1 MPDTNEQGELSQD
14 IRFLAGTLGHII
26 REQHGDDAFNLVE
39 QVRQTAKARRNGEP
53 GAADDLMALI
63 RSASLAQKNILVKA
77 FSTYFQLI
85 NIAEDQERIRVLRS
99 REMDSNLKESITAS
113 VAELVDAGL
122 GANDIREILEKT
134 HIRLVLTAHPTEA
147 KRQENL
153 VKLRHIA
160 RLMGRRNRHA
170 PTPTEVRTLNRDIS
184 EEIEELWQTR
194 LTRATR
200 PTLSDE
206 VEFGIYFMTS
216 VIMEVLVHVD
226 EELRFSLEEFFPEE
240 DWANLPP
247 IIQYASWI
255 GGDRDGNP
263 NVTPQ
268 VTLDTLGVLREAA
281 RDVYLK
287 EIRYLRDHLTQSVDE
302 VEVSVALQEVVAEHN
317 PDPGCFQGEIY
328 RQMMDIII
336 DKLKQDVYHSRE
348 DLLDDLYLVQNS
360 LLSNRG
366 YRVAHGTLRRLIRM
380 VEFFGLQLM
389 PLEVRDDAGHNAQA
403 VHELFEYYGIAADYL
418 NLPEEKKQALLLRE
432 IENTRPLFPVNPRF
446 GLTANKV
453 IATWRMIAQA
463 HEGFGPHCID
473 SVIASMSKRPSDIL
487 TMLLFASE
495 VGITERV
502 DIVPL
507 FETVSDLEAAEQTM
521 STLFSLP
528 YYRNY
533 LETRGMR
540 QQVMVGYSDS
550 SKDGGYMASR
560 WGLFKA
566 QEKLAKICLSH
577 GVMLEVFH
585 GRGGSIGRG
594 GGPTNIAIRSQPSSS
609 VLGPIRITE
618 QGEVIAYRYN
628 NLSIARRHLH
638 QLLHATLLTVA
649 MPPDTSAPD
658 DWKQQMQ
665 IISDMAQDA
674 YRDFVYESDGFID
687 YWQQA
692 TPINELNYLH
702 IGSRPAKRSKGGF
715 SSIRAIPWVFSWMQS
730 RAIIPS
736 WYGVGTGLQQII
748 NQENGLETL
757 RTMYADWPF
766 FQALIDNVELDIA
779 KADIEI
785 AALYASLVED
795 SDLRDSFFSR
805 IAAEHRL
812 AANAIC
818 QVTEQERLLSRVK
831 WLDRSVSRR
840 NPYVDP
846 LNFIQVELLRKLRQM
861 EIDDPAYSETLRA
874 ALSTVN
880 GIAAGLK
887 TTG

>member
-1 MPDTNEQGELSQD
+1 MPDTNGQSSLSQD

-26 REQHGDDAFNLVE
+26 REQHGDEAFDLVE
-39 QVRQTAKARRNGEP
+39 QVRQTAKARRAGEP
-53 GAADDLMALI
+53 GAADDLIAIIKGATLE
-63 RSASLAQKNILVKA
+63 QKNVLVKA

-99 REMDSNLKESITAS
+99 REMAQALKESVHASIANLAEAGINTAEMR
-113 VAELVDAGL
+113 AL
-122 GANDIREILEKT
+122 LEKT

-153 VKLRHIA
+153 VKLRNIA
-160 RLMGRRNRHA
+160 RLMGRRSRYH
-170 PTPTEVRTLNRDIS
+170 PTPPELRSLENEIGEAI
-184 EEIEELWQTR
+184 EEIWQTR

-206 VEFGIYFMTS
+206 VEFGIYFITS
-216 VIMEVLVHVD
+216 VIMRVLARVD
-226 EELRFSLEEFFPEE
+226 EELRLGLEEFFPDD
-240 DWANLPP
+240 DWSNLPP
-247 IIQYASWI
+247 VIQYASWI

-268 VTLDTLGVLREAA
+268 VTLDTLSVLREAA
-281 RDVYLK
+281 REVYLG
-287 EIRYLRDHLTQSVDE
+287 ELRYLRDHLTQSVDE
-302 VEVSVALQEVVAEHN
+302 VDASVALIEAVQEAMPEPTRFH
-317 PDPGCFQGEIY
+317 GEVY
-328 RQMMDIII
+328 RQMVMIIMDR
-336 DKLKQDVYHSRE
+336 LNQDNYHSRE
-348 DLLDDLYLVQNS
+348 DMLDDLYLIHNS
-360 LLSNRG
+360 LRANRG
-366 YRVAHGTLRRLIRM
+366 NRVSNGALRRLIRM
-380 VEFFGLQLM
+380 VKLFGLQLM
-389 PLEVRDDAGHNAQA
+389 PLEVRDDARHNAQA
-403 VHELFEYYGIAADYL
+403 VQDLFHHYGIAEDYL
-418 NLPEEKKQALLLRE
+418 NLPEEAKQALLIKE
-432 IENTRPLFPVNPRF
+432 IQNKRPLFPVNPRF
-446 GLTANKV
+446 DPISNKV
-453 IATWRMIAQA
+453 IATWRMVAEA
-463 HEGFGPHCID
+463 HERYGPHCID
-473 SVIASMSKRPSDIL
+473 SVIASMSKQPSDIL

-507 FETVSDLEAAEQTM
+507 FETVDDLEASDQTM
-521 STLFSLP
+521 STLFDLEL
-528 YYRNY
+528 YRAY

-566 QEKLAKICLSH
+566 QEKLANMCVNH
-577 GVMLEVFH
+577 GVLLEVFH

-594 GGPTNIAIRSQPSSS
+594 GGPTNIAIRSQPSAS

-628 NLSIARRHLH
+628 NQSVARRHLH
-638 QLLHATLLTVA
+638 QMLHATLLTVA
-649 MPPDTSAPD
+649 VPPDAAVPK
-658 DWKQQMQ
+658 DWKDTMQ
-665 IISDMAQDA
+665 RVSDMAQDE
-674 YRDFVYESDGFID
+674 YRDFVYESDGFLE

-715 SSIRAIPWVFSWMQS
+715 ASIRAIPWVFSWMQS

-736 WYGVGTGLQQII
+736 WYGVGSGLGRLI
-748 NQENGLETL
+748 EEDGGLEVL
-757 RTMYADWPF
+757 QAMYASWPF
-766 FQALIDNVELDIA
+766 FKALIDNVELDIA
-779 KADIEI
+779 KADMEI
-785 AALYASLVED
+785 AALYSSLVED
-795 SDLRDSFFSR
+795 AELREEFFNR
-805 IAAEHRL
+805 IEAEHTL
-812 AANAIC
+812 AAWAIG
-818 QVTEQERLLSRVK
+818 QITGQERLLSRVS

-846 LNFIQVELLRKLRQM
+846 LHFIQVELLRDLRQL
-861 EIDDPAYSETLRA
+861 EIDDPRYSETLRA